1 MRRGLFLL
9 LLALL
14 AAGPLLGLVSK
25 DTMAGVRLI
34 IRPEPL
40 IWFSGFV
47 VLMLLIQALHRR
59 GSLHTLLR
67 VLSAERV
74 PTFPGWIGVGILFI
88 LPFFLNR
95 AGLDMAGLWLLY
107 VGLGLGLSITI
118 QRTGLLDLGYAA
130 FYALGAYTFAML
142 AVRYGVSFWV
152 ALPLS
157 ALVAGLVGVVVG
169 IPLLRLRG
177 DYFAIG
183 TLGFAEIL
191 GIVLRNESAL
201 TGGPN
206 GLDGVPRPTL
216 FGIDFA
222 RTAAPGQV
230 PFHEVLSVSF
240 APEQRLWFYY
250 YLTLAVLGLVIF
262 ITRRLSRSDFG
273 RALEAVREDEIA
285 CQAVGLSVSRLKIA
299 AYAIAGSIGGLMGC
313 LFAARQGFISPES
326 FSFNESVLVLAVVV
340 LSGGRMLGTFIAA
353 GVLVLLPELARGLED
368 YRMMVFGAV
377 LVLVM
382 LWRPQGLGGKR
393 IPSITVPPA

>member
-1 MRRGLFLL
+1 MRQGLFLL
-9 LLALL
+9 VLAVI
-14 AAGPLLGLVSK
+14 ASAPLLGMVSHDK
-25 DTMAGVRLI
+25 VAGVELSL
-34 IRPEPL
+34 RPETL
-40 IWFSGFV
+40 AWFIGFV
-47 VLMLLIQALHRR
+47 VLVLMAREVRR
-59 GSLHTLLR
+59 RVSLKASR
-67 VLSAERV
+67 FIKPERV
-74 PTFPGWIGVGILFI
+74 PAFPVWLGASILLI

-130 FYALGAYTFAML
+130 FYALGAYTFAIL
-142 AVRYGVSFWV
+142 AVRYGISFWA

-157 ALVAGLVGVVVG
+157 ALVTGLVGIVVG

-191 GIVLRNESAL
+191 GIALRNEFTL

-216 FGIDFA
+216 FGMDFA
-222 RTAAPGQV
+222 RIPAPGQV
-230 PFHEVLSVSF
+230 SFYEVFAVPF

-250 YLTLAVLGLVIF
+250 YLTLAVLGLVVF
-262 ITRRLSRSDFG
+262 ITRRLGRTGFG

-285 CQAVGLSVSRLKIA
+285 CHALGLSVARLKIA
-299 AYAIAGSIGGLMGC
+299 AYALAGSIGGLIGC
-313 LFAARQGFISPES
+313 LFAARQGFVSPES

-353 GVLVLLPELARGLED
+353 GVLVLLPELARGLDD
-368 YRMMVFGAV
+368 YRMMFFGAV

-382 LWRPQGLGGKR
+382 LWRPNGLGGKR
-393 IPSITVPPA
+393 IPSIKVPA